1 MGQTHASFC
10 MAHKLRMV
18 FYFQMFEGKKIKW
31 RRILQDIE
39 GVHEIQISE
48 SIIKFLGGTATL
60 IHFDIVYDWLHPTAK
75 LNLKS
80 CNRHH
85 MAGKTENV
93 YYLALYR
100 KREPNPHSLA
110 LGMGSHV

>member
-1 MGQTHASFC
+1 MRQTHASFC

-39 GVHEIQISE
+39 RVHEIQISE

-80 CNRHH
+80 CNQHH

-100 KREPNPHSLA
+100 KPANSCP
-110 LGMGSHV
+110 MPW